1 LWEYENLTK
10 SNKITV
16 VDVDSKF
23 SNIIFKKMYHSKS
36 KLRILDNDIKKE
48 LQKYDPDLEVDLK
61 VQKNLN
67 GSFEAI
73 LLSTK
78 LN

>member
-1 LWEYENLTK
+1 
-10 SNKITV
+10 
-16 VDVDSKF
+16 
-23 SNIIFKKMYHSKS
+23 MYHSKS